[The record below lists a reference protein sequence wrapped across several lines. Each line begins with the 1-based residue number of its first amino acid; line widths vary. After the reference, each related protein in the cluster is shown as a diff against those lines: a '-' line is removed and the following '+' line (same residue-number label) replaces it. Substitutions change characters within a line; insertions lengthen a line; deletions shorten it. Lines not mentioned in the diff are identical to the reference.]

1 MFRSRFALIA
11 AAAAVAFLPAAAI
24 AADLSVKARP
34 NSFLTYPLG
43 CGFYYGAAFSGAAGG
58 GNGSTI
64 SGTQVLAGD
73 IGAVLGWTCPVG
85 ASSFWFAE
93 GIASVSKVNGGD
105 PAAKFSLAGAFSA
118 EQRVGVGVP
127 WSTVQALVSAVP
139 GLQGV
144 SMPSLPLLPGVTGGA
159 VNPYIFAGLNER
171 DISAQVLANVG
182 KAWLVS
188 GEIGFGSL
196 TRMSNGMVL
205 DTWVKYQPASTKLK
219 IGIAGQNFQTGD
231 FVGVGM
237 AIKL

>member
-11 AAAAVAFLPAAAI
+11 AAAAVAFLPVAAT
-24 AADLSVKARP
+24 AADLSVKAKP
-34 NSFLTYPLG
+34 NQFLTYPLG
-43 CGFYYGAAFSGAAGG
+43 CGIYYGAAFSGAAGG
-58 GNGSTI
+58 GSGTTI
-64 SGTQVLAGD
+64 SGSQVIAGD
-73 IGAVLGWTCPVG
+73 VGAVLGWTCPMG

-105 PAAKFSLAGAFSA
+105 PAAKFSLAGNFSA
-118 EQRVGVGVP
+118 EQRFGVGVP
-127 WSTVQALVSAVP
+127 WSTVQALVSMVP

-144 SMPSLPLLPGVTGGA
+144 SMPSLPIIPGLTGGA
-159 VNPYIFAGLNER
+159 VNPYIFAGINER
-171 DISAQVLANVG
+171 DISALVMADAG

-219 IGIAGQNFQTGD
+219 LGITGKDFQTGD